1 MRGAGVSDFATRVVR
16 AGTQAVDERAG
27 MLCGI
32 DFVMSVR
39 PIPQVAMAAVATA
52 FRLAAQEGVSPA
64 DLAAAAE
71 WIEKRWLVDAARPS
85 HLRVVKE
92 RKAS

>member
-1 MRGAGVSDFATRVVR
+1 
-16 AGTQAVDERAG
+16 
-27 MLCGI
+27 MLCRV

-39 PIPQVAMAAVATA
+39 PIPQVAMAAVAEA

-71 WIEKRWLVDAARPS
+71 RIERWLVNAARPS

>member
-1 MRGAGVSDFATRVVR
+1 VSDFASRVVR

-27 MLCGI
+27 MLCRV

-39 PIPQVAMAAVATA
+39 PIPQVAMAAVAEA

-71 WIEKRWLVDAARPS
+71 RIERWLVNAARPS